1 MKDTSIP
8 VFSGQGSLS
17 IFSPKARAVA
27 AKDSSSPT
35 GSIFLD
41 AVHHAFIEELSSLTA
56 EERSKSGVTL
66 SDFPIPKSL
75 LEPKEKYQTN
85 AIIQGTTLCL
95 FQLLRYL
102 SYVENTPDLKFENLP
117 SKFLEVSGFCSGSLP
132 AAVVASSR
140 TIVNFLSN
148 SLETFKLSF
157 WIGYRCELFRIA
169 ESVPEEKELLS
180 WGLVIFGWTREVAL
194 DRIKVFNAEQT
205 GIPLHLTAVT
215 AEKVVTISGRGD
227 LLARFQVEE
236 VAGSCSSRF
245 TSVHT
250 LYHGGETLQ
259 NVKSQLMNDLLRRNI
274 QFPSLSQ
281 ATIPLR
287 STVDGRLLSSSTC
300 SDKSLLEIV
309 VDQVLIDCVN
319 WDKTVGAMITN
330 ATGKAEQS
338 DDELVT
344 VVNFGPGTGSV
355 FQAQKPPHPRIR
367 LLDLSHTSDAANTF
381 VNKKP
386 LRFKPEDGIAIVGMG
401 VNMPGATDPNELWK
415 LLEEGLNTVSEI
427 PSNRFNVSQFYD
439 PSGNSNKPKRSMG
452 TKFGNFIENPD
463 AFDNNFFNIS
473 PREAKSLDPQ
483 QRVLLQTAYSAIEN
497 AGYVADSTDTFSRET
512 FGCYVGVATGDYV
525 ENLRNEI
532 DVYYSTGTLRA
543 FLSGRISYALKLTG
557 PSLVIDTACSSSLVA
572 IYQACRALEN
582 GDCNAAVAGGVNVI
596 TSPDMYL
603 GLDRAHFLSPTGQC
617 KAFDQ
622 SADGYCRSEG
632 CGMFVLKRLSDAI
645 AENDQILGVIRGVQV
660 NQSGEAHSITH
671 PHAATQQRLFKRL
684 LEETGI
690 DPLDVSVIEAHGTGT
705 QAGDPIELESLRG
718 TFAKNRTPDKP
729 LHITSIKSNIGHLEA
744 ASGSAGLAKLL
755 LMLRNTTIPKQVSL
769 RNLNP
774 KIAPLGEDGVQITRS
789 NLPWK
794 PHKEGAQRLAMLNN
808 FGAAGANGVLLL
820 EEAPARLEVTIPLS
834 RKSYLF
840 AVTAKTKN
848 ALESLRVKYLN
859 YLKEKF
865 DTLSLEDVCYTATA
879 RRQPFNHRI
888 AVTVSSFDDLISQLE
903 KATPIQVTPKKKD
916 TSKTVFVF
924 SGQGSQYLG
933 MGRGLIESSPLFRE
947 LVEYAHYSLV
957 SLGFVGVLQ
966 VINAAEGEEIAL
978 SEKEKVEAFQC
989 SIFVLEYALAKLWTS
1004 VGVQPDA
1011 VLGHSLGEYAALA
1024 ISEVLSFEDAL
1035 KIVANRARMMAY
1047 NCELKASGMLA
1058 VNAPPEKVEEILMS
1072 RSDVPNLAVA
1082 CRNSTADC
1090 VIAGPIQELDSFRA
1104 YLKDNAIAKNA
1115 KLNVPFGYHSAAMD
1129 PIREPLTALAATVK
1143 INPPKIIT
1151 GSNVFGRSI
1160 GPQDIDSEYFA
1171 KHARQPVRFAEEIQD
1186 IVSLPGF
1193 SGSVRYIEIGPHPIS
1208 LPMLRSTLGTTAGT
1222 FIPSM
1227 HKTKDPW
1234 VSLSESLATLFL
1246 AGFPA
1251 KWREVFAG
1259 TSGKTIDLPSYPFSD
1274 NKYWVNYEETDIE
1287 PIKTKAE
1294 PMNTVINTGY
1304 SMVATCLQRP
1314 SEGIP
1319 GIFETPITNL
1329 ASFIS
1334 GHNVGGSSLCPASVY
1349 HELAMAS
1356 ARFGVPEN
1364 VACLHTLGKVRY
1376 CHPLVYE
1383 DGSDKMVRITLSVDS
1398 LTGDSAFE
1406 VSSYRGESSTGR
1418 VHCSGEIKQTPKVSI
1433 EHKFHR
1439 KALKLEHS
1447 KVTIFYSNGR
1457 EGPETIHTRMLY
1469 EVIFPRVVSY
1479 SKPYQTVR
1487 TITIDQTGTEGF
1499 AVVQMPAGYKKGK
1512 YVVHPVFM
1520 DTLLHAAGFIANSGV
1535 TADDACI
1542 CNEIGQAKIL
1552 YDEIDYDDTFG
1563 VYCNLVYVP
1572 KEATFI
1578 ADAYAMNS
1586 AGKIVGSIKG
1596 MNFKK
1601 LKLAK
1606 FRSLLA
1612 SATGKRIQTNPI
1624 PALSPTQ
1631 RPLTPVSREPSP
1643 PPMDIA
1649 GEVAKVVASTCGVPI
1664 DGITP
1669 STEMESLGVD
1679 SLMIFEIADK
1689 LKSTF
1694 NSLKMESSELA
1705 ACHTVQD
1712 LEDAIRNNLPTLSRP
1727 VSKPAIHT
1735 GKQCPAPDVITPPP
1749 EQAALDIKGFLEA
1762 ILGVNAGDM
1771 QPNTELESLGLD
1783 SLTSIEVLHSLKSS
1797 IGLDISPDTFAECRT
1812 VLELEVLITSNTP
1825 TPANSLPASP
1835 IENTTKSEP
1844 VADENNQLAKI
1855 LQMTSLPVSLQR
1867 RDGANSSLFLIH
1879 DGSGL
1884 CSYYGRLSSL
1894 NRSVWGLYNP
1904 RFFSQEQWTGG
1915 LVEMATAYTSYIQQT
1930 TSEPYI
1936 LGGWSYGGVVA
1947 FEAGRQLLQAGKKVT
1962 GVVLIDSPCPIN
1974 HQGLPSEVIA
1984 AVSKSTQSGPGSRQ
1998 KIEQLIKSQFEANT
2012 RNLVN
2017 YNPAPSDKNPK
2028 LILLRSR
2035 EGFSTRSLNCQSHAW
2050 LEDKSDPSAATAGW
2064 EELVGSR
2071 VPVIDIPG
2079 NHFEPFDNKNVHAV
2093 SASLSEACRILEG

>member
-1 MKDTSIP
+1 MKNTSIP

-17 IFSPKARAVA
+17 IFSPKAQAVA

-41 AVHHAFIEELSSLTA
+41 AVYHAFGEELSSLTA
-56 EERSKSGVTL
+56 EERSKSGVNL
-66 SDFPIPKSL
+66 SDFPTPKSL

-102 SYVENTPDLKFENLP
+102 SYVENTPDLVFENLP

-132 AAVVASSR
+132 AAVVASSS
-140 TIVNFLSN
+140 TVVNFLSN
-148 SLETFKLSF
+148 SVETFKLAL

-169 ESVPEEKELLS
+169 ESVAEEKELLS
-180 WGLVIFGWTREVAL
+180 WGLVVFGWTRETAL
-194 DRIKVFNAEQT
+194 DRIEVFNAKQT
-205 GIPLHLTAVT
+205 SIPLHLTAVT

-236 VAGSCSSRF
+236 VAGTCSSRF

-250 LYHGGETLQ
+250 LYHGGETLK
-259 NVKSQLMNDLLRRNI
+259 NVKSQLMNDLRRRNI
-274 QFPSLSQ
+274 KFPSLSQ
-281 ATIPLR
+281 TTIPMR
-287 STVDGRLLSSSTC
+287 STADGELLSPSTR

-309 VDQVLIDCVN
+309 VDQVLINCVN
-319 WDKTVGAMITN
+319 WDKTVGAMIAA
-330 ATGKAEQS
+330 ATARAEQS
-338 DDELVT
+338 DDERVI

-355 FQAQKPPHPRIR
+355 FQAQKPPHPRIS
-367 LLDLSHTSDAANTF
+367 LLDLSHTSDAAITF
-381 VNKKP
+381 ANRKP

-401 VNMPGATDPNELWK
+401 VNMPGAADPNELWK

-427 PSNRFNVSQFYD
+427 PSDRFDVSQFYD

-452 TKFGNFIENPD
+452 TKFGNFIANPGS
-463 AFDNNFFNIS
+463 FDNNFFNIS

-543 FLSGRISYALKLTG
+543 FLSGRISYALKLAG
-557 PSLVIDTACSSSLVA
+557 PSIVIDTACSSSLVA

-617 KAFDQ
+617 KAFDE

-645 AENDQILGVIRGVQV
+645 AENDQILGVIRGVQI

-718 TFAKNRTPDKP
+718 TFAKNRTPDRP
-729 LHITSIKSNIGHLEA
+729 LHITSVKANIGHLEA

-755 LMLRNTTIPKQVSL
+755 LMLRNSTIPKQVSL
-769 RNLNP
+769 KNLNP
-774 KIAPLGEDGVQITRS
+774 RIAPLGEDGVQIARR
-789 NLPWK
+789 NLLWK
-794 PHKEGAQRLAMLNN
+794 PHKEGAQRLAVLNN
-808 FGAAGANGVLLL
+808 FGAAGSNGILLL
-820 EEAPARLEVTIPLS
+820 EEAPARPEAKIPLS
-834 RKSYLF
+834 RKSYPF
-840 AVTAKTKN
+840 TVTAKTKS

-859 YLKEKF
+859 YLNEKS
-865 DTLSLEDVCYTATA
+865 DTLSLEDVCYTSTA

-888 AVTVSSFDDLISQLE
+888 AVTANSFDDLISQLG
-903 KATPIQVTPKKKD
+903 KATPTQVTPEKG

-947 LVEYAHYSLV
+947 IVECAHYSLV
-957 SLGFVGVLQ
+957 SLGFIGVLQ
-966 VINAAEGEEIAL
+966 VMNAAEGEKITL
-978 SEKEKVEAFQC
+978 SEEQKVEAFQC
-989 SIFVLEYALAKLWTS
+989 SIFVLEYALAKLWAS
-1004 VGVQPDA
+1004 MGVQPDA

-1035 KIVANRARMMAY
+1035 KIVAGRARMMAN

-1058 VNAPPEKVEEILMS
+1058 VNAPPEKVEEILRS
-1072 RSDVPNLAVA
+1072 RSDTPNLVIA

-1090 VIAGPIQELDSFRA
+1090 VVAGPVQELDTFRA
-1104 YLKDNAIAKNA
+1104 YLKDNAIAKNV
-1115 KLNVPFGYHSAAMD
+1115 KLDVPFGYHSAAME
-1129 PIREPLTALAATVK
+1129 PIREPLTALVATVR
-1143 INPPKIIT
+1143 INPPKIVT

-1193 SGSVRYIEIGPHPIS
+1193 SGTVRYIEIGPHPIS
-1208 LPMLRSTLGTTAGT
+1208 LPMIRSTLGSTAGS

-1234 VSLSESLATLFL
+1234 VTLSESLTTLFL

-1259 TSGKTIDLPSYPFSD
+1259 TSGKAINLPSYPFSD
-1274 NKYWVNYEETDIE
+1274 NKYWVGYEETVIE
-1287 PIKTKAE
+1287 PAEAKAT
-1294 PMNTVINTGY
+1294 PTNTVINTGY
-1304 SMVATCLQRP
+1304 SMIAACLQRP

-1319 GIFETPITNL
+1319 GIFETPISNL

-1356 ARFGVPEN
+1356 ARFGVQEN
-1364 VACLHTLGKVRY
+1364 TACLHTLGKVRY
-1376 CHPLVYE
+1376 SHPLVYE
-1383 DGSDKMVRITLSVDS
+1383 DGSDKMVRVTLSVDS

-1406 VSSYRGESSTGR
+1406 VSSYSGELSTGR

-1433 EHKFHR
+1433 EHKFRR
-1439 KALKLEHS
+1439 KALKLELN
-1447 KVTIFYSNGR
+1447 KVKIFYSNGC

-1512 YVVHPVFM
+1512 YAVHPVFM

-1542 CNEIGQAKIL
+1542 CNEVGQAKIL

-1563 VYCNLVYVP
+1563 VYCNLVYFP
-1572 KEATFI
+1572 KEATFV
-1578 ADAYAMNS
+1578 ADAYAMSS
-1586 AGKIVGSIKG
+1586 AGKIVASIKG
-1596 MNFKK
+1596 MHFKK

-1612 SATGKRIQTNPI
+1612 AATGKKIQNNPI
-1624 PALSPTQ
+1624 PATLPPTQ

-1643 PPMDIA
+1643 PPMDIVDQ
-1649 GEVAKVVASTCGVPI
+1649 VAKVVASTCGVPI
-1664 DGITP
+1664 HSITS

-1694 NSLKMESSELA
+1694 GSLKIGSSELA

-1712 LEDAIRNNLPTLSRP
+1712 LEDAIRSNLPTLSRP
-1727 VSKPAIHT
+1727 VEKST
-1735 GKQCPAPDVITPPP
+1735 TLRENQCLAPDVMTPPP
-1749 EQAALDIKGFLEA
+1749 EQAGLDIKGFLET
-1762 ILGVNAGDM
+1762 ILGVNASDM
-1771 QPNTELESLGLD
+1771 QPDTELESLGLD
-1783 SLTSIEVLHSLKSS
+1783 SLTSIEVLHSLKAS

-1812 VLELEVLITSNTP
+1812 VQELEVLITSKSARPSNTP
-1825 TPANSLPASP
+1825 TPAP
-1835 IENTTKSEP
+1835 ITNTHQSEP
-1844 VADENNQLAKI
+1844 VTNENNQLAKM

-1867 RDGANSSLFLIH
+1867 WEGANSSLFLIH

-1884 CSYYGRLSSL
+1884 CNYYGRLSSL
-1894 NRSVWGLYNP
+1894 NRSVWGFYNP
-1904 RFFSQEQWTGG
+1904 RFFTQEPWTGG
-1915 LVEMATAYTSYIQQT
+1915 LVETATAYNSYIQQT

-1936 LGGWSYGGVVA
+1936 LGWSYGGVVA
-1947 FEAGRQLLQAGKKVT
+1947 FEAGRQLLQAGKKVM

-1984 AVSKSTQSGPGSRQ
+1984 AVSKSARSGPGSRQ

-2017 YNPAPSDKNPK
+2017 YNPTPSDKNPK

-2035 EGFSTRSLNCQSHAW
+2035 EGFSTRGLNCQPHAW
-2050 LEDKSDPSAATAGW
+2050 LEDRSDPSAATAGW

-2071 VPVIDIPG
+2071 VRVIDIPG

-2093 SASLSEACRILEG
+2093 SGSLSEACRILEG